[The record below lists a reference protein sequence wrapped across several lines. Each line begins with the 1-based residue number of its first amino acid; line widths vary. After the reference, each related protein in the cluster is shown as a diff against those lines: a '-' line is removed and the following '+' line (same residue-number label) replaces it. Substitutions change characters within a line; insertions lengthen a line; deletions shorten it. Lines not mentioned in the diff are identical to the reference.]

1 LDPGPLGDKTVDVKA
16 VRARRGSVVV
26 EEIEEPPGT
35 GELLYVK
42 SASICGSDFGYLAG
56 GSGFILGHELAGV
69 TDDGRAVAV
78 EPLRSCMSCA
88 ACLEGR
94 YNLCSIAHQQTLGLT
109 VDGGLCEVFRHPAH
123 HLETLPT
130 GLDVGDASL
139 VEPASVAWHGLRI
152 SGTAAD
158 SRVAVVGGGAIG
170 LLAVA
175 GARAMGAEE
184 VALDARYPHQ
194 REAGERL
201 GGGEP
206 SGLYDVVI
214 ESAGSSSSLARSVE
228 LVAPGGS
235 IAILGLHLEGF
246 SPDFLTI
253 FTKEARVLPSIAY
266 CSHDGTK
273 DFSEAASMLAA
284 NPDISEALI
293 THRFPLSDAEEAFRV
308 AQDRGAGAIKV
319 VIEP

>member
-1 LDPGPLGDKTVDVKA
+1 
-16 VRARRGSVVV
+16 V

-35 GELLYVK
+35 GDLLYVK

-56 GSGFILGHELAGV
+56 GSQFILGHELAGV
-69 TDDGRAVAV
+69 TEDGRAVAV
-78 EPLRSCMSCA
+78 EGLRSCMSCRS
-88 ACLEGR
+88 CLEGR
-94 YNLCSIAHQQTLGLT
+94 YNLCSSAQQQVLGLT
-109 VDGGLCEVFRHPAH
+109 VDGGLSEAFRHPAQ
-123 HLETLPT
+123 HLEPLPT

-152 SGTAAD
+152 CDTAPD

-175 GARAMGAEE
+175 AARAMGARE

-194 REAGERL
+194 RQAGERL
-201 GGGEP
+201 GAGEP
-206 SGLYDVVI
+206 SGQYDVVI
-214 ESAGSSSSLARSVE
+214 ESAGSSSSLGRSVE
-228 LVAPGGS
+228 LVGPGGS
-235 IAILGLHLEGF
+235 IALLGLHLEGF

-253 FTKEARVLPSIAY
+253 FTKEARILPSMAY
-266 CSHDGTK
+266 CSHDGKK
-273 DFSEAASMLAA
+273 DFTEAASMLAA
-284 NPDISEALI
+284 DPDIADTLI

-308 AQDRGAGAIKV
+308 AQDRQGGAIKV